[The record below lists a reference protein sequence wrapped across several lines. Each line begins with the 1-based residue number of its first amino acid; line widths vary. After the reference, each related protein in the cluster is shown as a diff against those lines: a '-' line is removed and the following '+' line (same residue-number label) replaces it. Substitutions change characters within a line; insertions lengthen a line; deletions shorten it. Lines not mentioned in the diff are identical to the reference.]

1 MSQQPQEELQQIK
14 DVLVNEVATRQQL
27 SARLEQVTKNAQS
40 LQISFSEALQTIRT
54 MNKAGDSAA
63 ISAKIDSLIGPEPK
77 EPEAPKAPEAPVK
90 AK

>member
-27 SARLEQVTKNAQS
+27 SARLEQVSKNAQS
-40 LQISFSEALQTIRT
+40 MQITFGEALQSIRA
-54 MNKAGDSAA
+54 MNKAGDKDA
-63 ISAKIDSLIGPEPK
+63 INAKIDSLIGPEPK
-77 EPEAPKAPEAPVK
+77 EPEAPEAPEQAVS

>member
-27 SARLEQVTKNAQS
+27 SARLEQVSKNAQS
-40 LQISFSEALQTIRT
+40 MQITFGEALQAIRA
-54 MNKAGDSAA
+54 MNKTGDKDA
-63 ISAKIDSLIGPEPK
+63 INAKIDSLIGPEPK
-77 EPEAPKAPEAPVK
+77 EPEAPVS

>member
-40 LQISFSEALQTIRT
+40 LQIAFSEALQTIRT
-54 MNKAGDSAA
+54 MNKAGDGAA